1 MKLSLKMV
9 IIKFNMQLRYAM
21 LLLPLV
27 LVGAGC
33 VEGMVRS
40 SSDAFLDVGID
51 GMGVL
56 MEEAP
61 GLMDQVMDEYE
72 MELLAQTNGVWTYE
86 GNTISSEM
94 LSFTTFFDIYV
105 DLEPTDDPYVIRVQ
119 NYDPLLDTLIEGT
132 FFAWVDFDAVVD
144 SEFFEVS
151 YDQLEDIELDGR
163 TWVMGSNS
171 VSVGELPV
179 RGYRYDDG
187 EYRFEILVF
196 TNDEQGLERAQEFVQ
211 TLEFVE

>member
-61 GLMDQVMDEYE
+61 GLMDQVMDEVVVDS
-72 MELLAQTNGVWTYE
+72 LVQSNGVWSYE
-86 GNTISSEM
+86 GNTVSSADI
-94 LSFTTFFDIYV
+94 SFTTLFDTYV
-105 DLEPTDDPYVIRVQ
+105 LLEPAANPHVIRLQ
-119 NYDPLLDTLIEGT
+119 NYDPLLDSISDSQ
-132 FFAWVDFDAVVD
+132 FFFWVESGVETDQESFERFYDVV
-144 SEFFEVS
+144 
-151 YDQLEDIELDGR
+151 EDVEIDGR
-163 TWVMGSNS
+163 TWVLGLNS
-171 VSVGELPV
+171 LEEKERPV
-179 RGYRYDDG
+179 QAYRYGSDDSAI
-187 EYRFEILVF
+187 EISVF
-196 TNDEQGLERAQEFVQ
+196 ASDALGLIAAEEIIHS
-211 TLEFVE
+211 LEFVE